1 MKNSILTFFLVANFA
16 FAHGQIATRAGVE
29 VKFPDNCKSVRQIKD
44 GKLLQILEFDK
55 TKSIVFNNYL
65 NTIRAVYQKSNGVTE
80 QIISVK
86 YDVPLGVVKPTQL
99 RISIEYLNY
108 DAKGRLID
116 SYTKAKLF
124 DGIDSLVFKCSG
136 REELKR
142 YPKVLEAL
150 STANIESKTI
160 MRYDQK
166 GNLECELSL
175 NSRGDTSVQKYYQ
188 YNGNNQKIKDSTQLL
203 SKLFN
208 VETYEY
214 ANKLLTR
221 IDKKKTGY
229 EGSSTI
235 NIYDA
240 NGLLKEVRRF
250 GYEGSKTIKKEYTA
264 FGRLKSSVV
273 FYGTSDIINSKITYF
288 HDTKSHLNK
297 STVEVP
303 DMDFIITSYYNS
315 NEFIVKEEE
324 INVQTN
330 KTKISNFSYE
340 FGYF

>member
-80 QIISVK
+80 QIITVK

-214 ANKLLTR
+214 ANKLLTK
-221 IDKKKTGY
+221 INTKSY
-229 EGSSTI
+229 NNNVSSTR

-240 NGLLKEVRRF
+240 NGRLKEVRYFANEQVLR
-250 GYEGSKTIKKEYTA
+250 STKNEYTNS
-264 FGRLKSSVV
+264 GRIKEFVSFSGNSSIPYSKSS
-273 FYGTSDIINSKITYF
+273 YF
-288 HDTKSHLNK
+288 FDAQSNLNK
-297 STVEVP
+297 SVFEAP
-303 DMDFIITSYYNS
+303 DIRITAYFNS